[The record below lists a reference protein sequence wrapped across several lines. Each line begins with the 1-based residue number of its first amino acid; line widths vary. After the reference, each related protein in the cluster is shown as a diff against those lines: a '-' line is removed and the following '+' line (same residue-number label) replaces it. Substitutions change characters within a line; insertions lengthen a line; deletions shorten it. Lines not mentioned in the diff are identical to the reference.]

1 MSQYYFLVA
10 SLPALQLDVP
20 PPLSFERLRVLCA
33 DHLSAPDRAAFAQAR
48 LDVWNGHPDSQPALL
63 RWYRWE
69 IALRNTLARARAGS
83 RGADAEPFLRE
94 IPNLSVENGGADT
107 VECESVA
114 RAALA
119 AATPLAGQE
128 TLDRARWSL
137 FESLEL
143 GHPFSLDVVIAYAL
157 KLQLLERRA
166 LAAADRGR
174 EVLERIRGSAVEKIR
189 AGEAFH
195 E

>member
-1 MSQYYFLVA
+1 MSGYYFLVA
-10 SLPALQLDVP
+10 SLPALQYDVAP
-20 PPLSFERLRVLCA
+20 AVSSERLRALCA
-33 DHLSAPDRAAFAQAR
+33 DALSPADAEAFALAR
-48 LDVWNGHPDSQPALL
+48 LDVWNGSAGSHPALL

-69 IALRNTLARARAGS
+69 TALRNALARARAS
-83 RGADAEPFLRE
+83 ARGLDAERYLRP
-94 IPNLSVENGGADT
+94 IPDLPLENSGADT
-107 VECESVA
+107 AECEIVA
-114 RAALA
+114 RAALG
-119 AATPLAGQE
+119 AATPLAGQDI
-128 TLDRARWSL
+128 LDRARWSL

-143 GHPFSLDVVIAYAL
+143 AHPFALDVVIAYAL

-174 EVLERIRGSAVEKIR
+174 EALERIRGAAVEKIR